1 MAESQDSYPYDTEV
15 IAALRASLSEPR
27 FSTYLSKAN
36 GDEAFAFAL
45 YLYNARLAEAFL
57 FPLGVSEITLRN
69 AVDGVL
75 VRRFGANWQVDAAF
89 RHGLLTPESRA
100 ALDKAIERAGSGDRG
115 KLIAELTFDFWSNL
129 FRVDY
134 ADFWRTNANIAF
146 PGLARGEG
154 RREIQIIAKEINR
167 LRNRVAHHEPI
178 LDMNAADLR
187 AKMIR
192 FVALR
197 CPVTSSWMRH
207 HSTISNVIRTRPNKS
222 GSDSITL
229 ASRAD
234 KRFLIVEKTTN
245 LNDLARDEVRRCSA
259 FVCVEDGRVA
269 GAFTHRDIAQYLL
282 RNALETGGIF
292 DLNDHTVEQLLREPA
307 NEEGWH
313 IVPAIQSFSAVAEL
327 LKQPKTQIIIAVD
340 PATDRPVGVL
350 LRAHRRY

>member
-89 RHGLLTPESRA
+89 RDDLLTPESRA
-100 ALDKAIERAGSGDRG
+100 ALDKAMDRAGSADRG
-115 KLIAELTFDFWSNL
+115 RIIAELTFDFWSNL

-134 ADFWRTNANIAF
+134 ADFWRTHANIAF
-146 PGLARGEG
+146 PGLGRGEG
-154 RREIQIIAKEINR
+154 RREIQAIVKEINR

-178 LDMNAADLR
+178 LDMNVADLR

-197 CPVTSSWMRH
+197 CPMTSNWMRH
-207 HSTISNVIRTRPNKS
+207 HSKISNVIRTRPNKS
-222 GSDSITL
+222 GSDSVTL

-245 LNDLARDEVRRCSA
+245 LNDLAGEEVRRYAA
-259 FVCVEDGRVA
+259 FVCVENGRVA
-269 GAFTHRDIAQYLL
+269 GAFTYRDIAQYLL
-282 RNALETGGIF
+282 RKALETDGIF
-292 DLNDHTVEQLLREPA
+292 DLNDHTVEQLLCEPA
-307 NEEGWH
+307 IGEGSLD
-313 IVPAIQSFSAVAEL
+313 VPANQPFASMAEL
-327 LKQPKTQIIIAVD
+327 LKQPNKQIIVAVD